1 MGAGCGWL
9 LSGDATG
16 TEIYFFKADGRRVL
30 DGRRV
35 RDGRRVLDGRRVR
48 ASDGVLV
55 ITTEGAVDDGVIV
68 GIPEGAADDK
78 VGVGT
83 TVEVGTAAVGSSV
96 G

>member
-1 MGAGCGWL
+1 MGAGCEWL

-16 TEIYFFKADGRRVL
+16 TEINFFKADERRVL
-30 DGRRV
+30 DGR
-35 RDGRRVLDGRRVR
+35 LLP

-55 ITTEGAVDDGVIV
+55 STTEGAVGDGLEV
-68 GIPEGAADDK
+68 GIPEGAVDDRLEVGATVGAADDK

-83 TVEVGTAAVGSSV
+83 TVEVGTAVGSSV